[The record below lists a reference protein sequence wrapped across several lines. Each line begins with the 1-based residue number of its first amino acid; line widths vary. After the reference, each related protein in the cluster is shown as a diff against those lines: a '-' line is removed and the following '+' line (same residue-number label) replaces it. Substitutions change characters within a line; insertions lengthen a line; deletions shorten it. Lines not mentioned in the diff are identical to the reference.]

1 MCGIAGFFSSD
12 HRISKK
18 DLEEMTLCLSH
29 RGPDASG
36 LFFNGMAGLGHRRL
50 SILDP
55 DERSHQPMKSANGR
69 YTIAYNGEVYN
80 FREIALDL
88 KLTCHTTSDTEVVLE
103 AFDSYRESLPSQLNG
118 MFAMAIYDQQEE
130 SMYLF
135 RDRLGV
141 KPLFY
146 YYDGKQFA
154 FASELKALLKIP
166 FISEEKELC
175 RESISSFLHLG
186 FIPEPAT
193 IYKNIFKF
201 PAGNGMKVDKNG
213 IHLHPYWTLEEKI
226 KSNTLDDENEAKT
239 QLKALLESSVRYRMI
254 SDVPFGTFLSGGI
267 DSSVITAIAQSQSSK
282 PVQTFSIGFHES
294 RYDESAHAL
303 NIAKYLKTDHHSFM
317 VSSKEIL
324 DLMGDF
330 PEYYDEPFAD
340 TSALPS
346 MLVSKMARE
355 SVKMTLSGD
364 GGDEL
369 FMGYNSARWAERLKN
384 PFSSY
389 LKEPISAVLK
399 LGGSKYKRV
408 AGMIKDLPAE
418 HPQSHIFSQE
428 EYFFSQREIQ
438 KLLLQPFSIHTYAG
452 KEDEKLN
459 RILTPAEKQGLFE
472 LKYYLKD
479 DLLTKVDR
487 ASMKYGLEIRTP
499 LLDFRLVEFALNL
512 SPSLKYRQG
521 ESKYL
526 LKQVLYDYIPAS
538 YFIRPKQGFAIPLKE
553 WMRNELRFMVEDYLS
568 EKVINTYQIVKY
580 EEVKKLLHQYDTFPE
595 KYSFLYNRIWLL
607 VVLHKFIVKHF

>member
-1 MCGIAGFFSSD
+1 MCGIGGFFSYD

-55 DERSHQPMKSANGR
+55 DERSHQPMKSASGR

-80 FREIALDL
+80 FREIASDL

-103 AFDSYRESLPSQLNG
+103 AFESYRESLPSQLNG

-226 KSNTLDDENEAKT
+226 KSHTLDDENEAKT

-294 RYDESAHAL
+294 RYDESTHAL
-303 NIAKYLKTDHHSFM
+303 NIAKHLKTDHHSFM

-369 FMGYNSARWAERLKN
+369 FMGYNSARWAERL
-384 PFSSY
+384 
-389 LKEPISAVLK
+389 
-399 LGGSKYKRV
+399 
-408 AGMIKDLPAE
+408 
-418 HPQSHIFSQE
+418 
-428 EYFFSQREIQ
+428 
-438 KLLLQPFSIHTYAG
+438 
-452 KEDEKLN
+452 
-459 RILTPAEKQGLFE
+459 LTPSEKQGLFE

-512 SPSLKYRQG
+512 SPFLKYRQG

-538 YFIRPKQGFAIPLKE
+538 YFTRPKQGFAIPLKE
-553 WMRNELRFMVEDYLS
+553 WMRKELRFMVEDYLS
-568 EKVINTYQIVKY
+568 EKVINTFQIVKY
-580 EEVKKLLHQYDTFPE
+580 EEVKKLLHHYDSCPE

>member
-12 HRISKK
+12 YRISKK

-55 DERSHQPMKSANGR
+55 DERSHQPMKSASGR

-80 FREIALDL
+80 FREIAADL

-118 MFAMAIYDQQEE
+118 MFAIAIYDQQEE

-166 FISEEKELC
+166 FISEEKELY

-213 IHLHPYWTLEEKI
+213 IHLHTYWTLEEKI
-226 KSNTLDDENEAKT
+226 KSHTLDDENEAKT

-267 DSSVITAIAQSQSSK
+267 DSSVVTAIAQSQSSK

-294 RYDESAHAL
+294 RYDESTHAL
-303 NIAKYLKTDHHSFM
+303 NIAKHLKTDHHSFM

-369 FMGYNSARWAERLKN
+369 FMGYNSSRWAERLKN

-389 LKEPISAVLK
+389 LKEPISAVLS

-408 AGMIKDLPAE
+408 AGMIKDLPAK

-428 EYFFSQREIQ
+428 EYFFSQSEIQ
-438 KLLLQPFSIHTYAG
+438 KLLLQPFSIHTYAT
-452 KEDEKLN
+452 KEDEKFN
-459 RILTPAEKQGLFE
+459 RILTPSEKQGLFE

-538 YFIRPKQGFAIPLKE
+538 YFTRPKQGFAIPLKE
-553 WMRNELRFMVEDYLS
+553 WMRKELRFMVEDYLS

-580 EEVKKLLHQYDTFPE
+580 EEVKKLLHQYDSFPE

-607 VVLHKFIVKHF
+607 VVLHKFLVKQF